1 MDDPDVRPLF
11 PRPLRP
17 RELVALDVLAGLGY
31 AFVLVVNSAER
42 HSVGGWALIAA
53 MTLPLAA
60 RRRWPLPVFCVV
72 SVASVAAMGLG
83 VVREPLAAAAYAL
96 YPVALT
102 TRRRR
107 WEPTAAIGALT
118 VGALLLAAFGGVAA
132 EPEVRRIVE
141 TVVLGSLALGGAWTI
156 GRAVRERRAYAARR
170 AEQAAEHAVTEE
182 RLRIAR
188 EMHDV
193 VSHTLSLIGVKAGVA
208 VHLADRRPE
217 EALEALRVIET
228 TSRQALTEMRHMLG
242 VLRTAPGA
250 DTGAVTGADTGA
262 VTGALSPAPGLAAL
276 PDIAERAAAAGIRVD
291 LDVRVTGGLSEGLEL
306 AVHRIV
312 QEAVTNVVRH
322 AAPAACRV
330 VVAHEEAGE
339 RGGKGGQVRIEV
351 TDDGPG
357 RRVLPTGPPGHG
369 GVGHSGVG
377 HSGVGH
383 GLIGMRERVTAYGG
397 VFTAGPLPGGGF
409 RVLARLPLEGEGT

>member
-17 RELVALDVLAGLGY
+17 RELVALDVLAGVGY
-31 AFVLVVNSAER
+31 AFVLVVNSPGA
-42 HSVGGWALIAA
+42 HHPAAWALIAT
-53 MTLPLAA
+53 MTLPLAV

-72 SVASVAAMGLG
+72 AVASVAAMTLG
-83 VVREPLAAAAYAL
+83 VAREPLAAAAYAL

-102 TRRRR
+102 TRRHR

-118 VGALLLAAFGGVAA
+118 VGALLLAAVGGVAA

-156 GRAVRERRAYAARR
+156 GRAVRERRAYVARR

-208 VHLADRRPE
+208 AHVADRRPE

-250 DTGAVTGADTGA
+250 
-262 VTGALSPAPGLAAL
+262 VTGALSPAPGLTAL
-276 PDIAERAAAAGIRVD
+276 PDIAERAAAAGVRVD
-291 LDVRVTGGLSEGLEL
+291 LDVRVTDGLSPALEL

-330 VVAHEEAGE
+330 LVADE
-339 RGGKGGQVRIEV
+339 GGDEGGDEGAQVRIEV

-357 RRVLPTGPPGHG
+357 RRVLPAGPP
-369 GVGHSGVG
+369 
-377 HSGVGH
+377 GH

-409 RVLARLPLEGEGT
+409 RVLARLPLEGKRT

>member
-17 RELVALDVLAGLGY
+17 RELVALDVLAGLAY
-31 AFVLVVNSAER
+31 AFVLVVGSLDAR
-42 HSVGGWALIAA
+42 HPAAWALIAA
-53 MTLPLAA
+53 MTVPLAV

-72 SVASVAAMGLG
+72 AVASAAAMALG
-83 VVREPLAAAAYAL
+83 VVREPLAATAYAL

-170 AEQAAEHAVTEE
+170 AEQAAERAVTEE

-208 VHLADRRPE
+208 AHVADRRPE

-250 DTGAVTGADTGA
+250 AA
-262 VTGALSPAPGLAAL
+262 GALAPAPGLAAL
-276 PDIAERAAAAGIRVD
+276 PDIAERAAAAGVRVD
-291 LDVRVTGGLSEGLEL
+291 LDVRVTDGLSPALEL

-330 VVAHEEAGE
+330 LVHDE
-339 RGGKGGQVRIEV
+339 GGQVRIEV

-357 RRVLPTGPPGHG
+357 RRVLPAGPP
-369 GVGHSGVG
+369 
-377 HSGVGH
+377 GH

-397 VFTAGPLPGGGF
+397 IFTAGPLPGGGF

>member
-1 MDDPDVRPLF
+1 M
-11 PRPLRP
+11 
-17 RELVALDVLAGLGY
+17 LAALGY
-31 AFVLVVNSAER
+31 AFVLVVNSRDVHHPAA
-42 HSVGGWALIAA
+42 WALIAV
-53 MTLPLAA
+53 MTLPLVV
-60 RRRWPLPVFCVV
+60 RRRWPLPVFCLVA
-72 SVASVAAMGLG
+72 VASVAAMALG
-83 VVREPLAAAAYAL
+83 VAREPLAAAAYAL

-118 VGALLLAAFGGVAA
+118 VGALLLAVLGGVAA
-132 EPEVRRIVE
+132 DPEVRRIVE

-208 VHLADRRPE
+208 AHVADRRPE

-250 DTGAVTGADTGA
+250 DTGADTGA
-262 VTGALSPAPGLAAL
+262 GTGALSPAPGLAAL
-276 PDIAERAAAAGIRVD
+276 PDIAERAAAAGVRVE
-291 LDVRVTGGLSEGLEL
+291 LDVRVTDGLSPALEL

-330 VVAHEEAGE
+330 LIDDEA
-339 RGGKGGQVRIEV
+339 GQVRVEV

-357 RRVLPTGPPGHG
+357 RRVLPAGPP
-369 GVGHSGVG
+369 
-377 HSGVGH
+377 GH

-409 RVLARLPLEGEGT
+409 RVLARLPLEEERT

>member
-17 RELVALDVLAGLGY
+17 RELVALDALAGLGY
-31 AFVLVVNSAER
+31 AFVLVLNSPDA
-42 HSVGGWALIAA
+42 HHPAGWAAIAA
-53 MTLPLAA
+53 MTLPLAV

-72 SVASVAAMGLG
+72 SAASVAAVALG

-118 VGALLLAAFGGVAA
+118 AGALLLAAFGGVTAVA
-132 EPEVRRIVE
+132 EVRRIME

-156 GRAVRERRAYAARR
+156 GRAVRERRAYAARQ
-170 AEQAAEHAVTEE
+170 AEQAAERAVTEE

-208 VHLADRRPE
+208 AHVADRRPE

-242 VLRTAPGA
+242 VLREAPGA
-250 DTGAVTGADTGA
+250 APD
-262 VTGALSPAPGLAAL
+262 ALSPAPGLAAL
-276 PDIAERAAAAGIRVD
+276 PDLAERAAAAGVRVD
-291 LDVRVTGGLSEGLEL
+291 LDVRVTGGLPEALEL

-330 VVAHEEAGE
+330 SVHDE
-339 RGGKGGQVRIEV
+339 GGQLRIEV

-357 RRVLPTGPPGHG
+357 RRTLPAGAP
-369 GVGHSGVG
+369 
-377 HSGVGH
+377 GH
-383 GLIGMRERVTAYGG
+383 GLIGMRERVRAYGG

-409 RVLARLPLEGEGT
+409 RVLARLPLKGEGT

>member
-17 RELVALDVLAGLGY
+17 RELVALDLLAALGY
-31 AFVLVVNSAER
+31 AFVLVVNSRDAQ
-42 HSVGGWALIAA
+42 HPAAWGLIAA
-53 MTLPLAA
+53 MTLPLAV

-72 SVASVAAMGLG
+72 AVASAAAMALG
-83 VVREPLAAAAYAL
+83 VAREPLAAAAYAL
-96 YPVALT
+96 YAVALT

-170 AEQAAEHAVTEE
+170 AEQAAERAVTEE

-208 VHLADRRPE
+208 AHVADRRPE

-242 VLRTAPGA
+242 VLRMAPA
-250 DTGAVTGADTGA
+250 TLSP
-262 VTGALSPAPGLAAL
+262 ALSPAPGLAAL
-276 PDIAERAAAAGIRVD
+276 PDIAERAAAAGVRVD
-291 LDVRVTGGLSEGLEL
+291 LDVRVTDGLPPALEL

-330 VVAHEEAGE
+330 SVRDEGE
-339 RGGKGGQVRIEV
+339 QVRIEV

-357 RRVLPTGPPGHG
+357 RRVLPPGPPGHG
-369 GVGHSGVG
+369 V
-377 HSGVGH
+377 
-383 GLIGMRERVTAYGG
+383 IGMRERVTAHGG

-409 RVLARLPLEGEGT
+409 RVLARLPLEREGT

>member
-31 AFVLVVNSAER
+31 AFVLVVNSPDR
-42 HSVGGWALIAA
+42 HSAAAWALVAA
-53 MTLPLAA
+53 MTLPLAV
-60 RRRWPLPVFCVV
+60 RRRWPLPVFCLVA
-72 SVASVAAMGLG
+72 VASVAAMALG
-83 VVREPLAAAAYAL
+83 VAREPLAAAAYAL

-118 VGALLLAAFGGVAA
+118 VGALLLAVLGGVAA
-132 EPEVRRIVE
+132 APEARRIVE

-208 VHLADRRPE
+208 AHVADRRPE

-250 DTGAVTGADTGA
+250 GTGDTGAD
-262 VTGALSPAPGLAAL
+262 TGALSPAPGLAAL
-276 PDIAERAAAAGIRVD
+276 PDIAERAAAAGVRVD
-291 LDVRVTGGLSEGLEL
+291 LDVRVTDGLPPALEL

-312 QEAVTNVVRH
+312 QESVTNVVRH

-330 VVAHEEAGE
+330 LVDDE
-339 RGGKGGQVRIEV
+339 GGQVRVEV

-357 RRVLPTGPPGHG
+357 RRVLPAGPPGHG
-369 GVGHSGVG
+369 V
-377 HSGVGH
+377 
-383 GLIGMRERVTAYGG
+383 IGMRERVAAYGG

-409 RVLARLPLEGEGT
+409 RVLARLPLEEERT

>member
-17 RELVALDVLAGLGY
+17 RELVALDVPAGLGY
-31 AFVLVVNSAER
+31 AFVLIVDHPDAR
-42 HSVGGWALIAA
+42 HPAALALIAA
-53 MTLPLAA
+53 MTLPLAV
-60 RRRWPLPVFCVV
+60 RRRWPLTVFCVV
-72 SVASVAAMGLG
+72 SAASVAALALG

-96 YPVALT
+96 YPVALG

-118 VGALLLAAFGGVAA
+118 LGALLLAAFGGVAGD
-132 EPEVRRIVE
+132 PEDRRTVE
-141 TVVLGSLALGGAWTI
+141 TVVLGALTLGGSWTI

-170 AEQAAEHAVTEE
+170 AEQAAERAVTEE

-208 VHLADRRPE
+208 AHVADRRPE

-228 TSRQALTEMRHMLG
+228 TSRQALAEMRHLLG
-242 VLRTAPGA
+242 VLRTGPGE
-250 DTGAVTGADTGA
+250 
-262 VTGALSPAPGLAAL
+262 LSPAPGLAAL
-276 PDIAERAAAAGIRVD
+276 PEVAEHAAAAGVRVD
-291 LDVRVTGGLSEGLEL
+291 LDMRVAGGLPKALET

-312 QEAVTNVVRH
+312 REAVTNVVKH
-322 AAPAACRV
+322 AAPARCRV
-330 VVAHEEAGE
+330 LVDHEDGDD
-339 RGGKGGQVRIEV
+339 GGQVRIEV

-357 RRVLPTGPPGHG
+357 RRVLPAPPP
-369 GVGHSGVG
+369 
-377 HSGVGH
+377 GH
-383 GLIGMRERVTAYGG
+383 GLIGMRERVMAHGG
-397 VFTAGPLPGGGF
+397 TFTAGPLPGGGF
-409 RVLARLPLEGEGT
+409 RVLARLPLNGDGT

>member
-1 MDDPDVRPLF
+1 MRPLF

-17 RELVALDVLAGLGY
+17 RELVALDALAALGY
-31 AFVLVVNSAER
+31 AFVLVVQSPDVR
-42 HSVGGWALIAA
+42 HPAALALVAA
-53 MTLPLAA
+53 MTLPLAV
-60 RRRWPLPVFCVV
+60 RRRWPLPVFCLVA
-72 SVASVAAMGLG
+72 VASVTAMTLG

-96 YPVALT
+96 YPVAAG

-118 VGALLLAAFGGVAA
+118 VGALLLAAVGGVSA
-132 EPEVRRIVE
+132 EPEVGRIAE

-170 AEQAAEHAVTEE
+170 ADEAAERAVTEE

-208 VHLADRRPE
+208 VHVADRRPE
-217 EALEALRVIET
+217 EALEALRVIEA

-242 VLRTAPGA
+242 VLRTTPTTTPGTTPGA
-250 DTGAVTGADTGA
+250 TPD
-262 VTGALSPAPGLAAL
+262 ALSPAPGLAAL
-276 PDIAERAAAAGIRVD
+276 PDIAERAAAAGVRVD
-291 LDVRVTGGLSEGLEL
+291 LDVRVTDRLSPALEL

-330 VVAHEEAGE
+330 LVHDEGD
-339 RGGKGGQVRIEV
+339 QVRIEV

-357 RRVLPTGPPGHG
+357 RRVLPPG
-369 GVGHSGVG
+369 VP
-377 HSGVGH
+377 GH
-383 GLIGMRERVTAYGG
+383 GLIGMRERVAAYGG
-397 VFTAGPLPGGGF
+397 DFTAGPMPGGGF
-409 RVLARLPLEGEGT
+409 RVLARLPREGEET

>member
-17 RELVALDVLAGLGY
+17 RELVALDLPVALGY
-31 AFVLVVNSAER
+31 AFVLVVDSPAV
-42 HSVGGWALIAA
+42 HHPVAWVLIAA
-53 MTLPLAA
+53 MTLPLAV
-60 RRRWPLPVFCVV
+60 RRRWPLTVFCVV
-72 SVASVAAMGLG
+72 AVASVAAMALG
-83 VVREPLAAAAYAL
+83 VTREPLAAAAYAL

-118 VGALLLAAFGGVAA
+118 VGALLLAAFGGVAG

-156 GRAVRERRAYAARR
+156 GRAVRERRAYAAHR
-170 AEQAAEHAVTEE
+170 AEQAAERAVTEE

-208 VHLADRRPE
+208 AHVADRRPE
-217 EALEALRVIET
+217 EALEALRVIES

-242 VLRTAPGA
+242 VLRTAPGE
-250 DTGAVTGADTGA
+250 

-276 PDIAERAAAAGIRVD
+276 PDIAERAAAAGVRVD
-291 LDVRVTGGLSEGLEL
+291 LDVRVTDGGLPPALEL

-330 VVAHEEAGE
+330 SVHDEGE
-339 RGGKGGQVRIEV
+339 RVRIEV

-357 RRVLPTGPPGHG
+357 RRVLPPGPPGDGLIGHG
-369 GVGHSGVG
+369 V
-377 HSGVGH
+377 VGH
-383 GLIGMRERVTAYGG
+383 GVVGMRERVAAYGG
-397 VFTAGPLPGGGF
+397 EFAAGPLPGGGF
-409 RVLARLPLEGEGT
+409 RVLARLPLEREGT

>member
-1 MDDPDVRPLF
+1 VDDPDVRPLF

-17 RELVALDVLAGLGY
+17 RELIALDVLAALGY
-31 AFVLVVNSAER
+31 AFVLVVQSPDVR
-42 HSVGGWALIAA
+42 HPAALALVAA
-53 MTLPLAA
+53 MTLPLAV
-60 RRRWPLPVFCVV
+60 RRRWPLPVFCLVM
-72 SVASVAAMGLG
+72 VASVAAMTLG

-96 YPVALT
+96 YPVALG

-118 VGALLLAAFGGVAA
+118 VGALLLAAVGGVSA
-132 EPEVRRIVE
+132 EPEIRRIVE
-141 TVVLGSLALGGAWTI
+141 TIVLGSLALGGAWTI

-170 AEQAAEHAVTEE
+170 ADEAAERAVTEE

-208 VHLADRRPE
+208 VHVADRRPE
-217 EALEALRVIET
+217 EALEALRVIEA

-242 VLRTAPGA
+242 VLRTTPSATPSTTPSATAGTTLGTTPSTAP
-250 DTGAVTGADTGA
+250 D
-262 VTGALSPAPGLAAL
+262 ALTPAPGLAAL
-276 PDIAERAAAAGIRVD
+276 PDIAERAAAAGVRVD
-291 LDVRVTGGLSEGLEL
+291 LDVRVTDLLSPALEL

-330 VVAHEEAGE
+330 LVHDEGD
-339 RGGKGGQVRIEV
+339 QVRIEV

-357 RRVLPTGPPGHG
+357 RRVLPPGAPGHE
-369 GVGHSGVG
+369 
-377 HSGVGH
+377 GVGH
-383 GLIGMRERVTAYGG
+383 GLIGMRERVAAYGG
-397 VFTAGPLPGGGF
+397 DFTAGPMPGGGF
-409 RVLARLPLEGEGT
+409 RVRARLPREGEGT

>member
-17 RELVALDVLAGLGY
+17 RELVALDLPAALGY
-31 AFVLVVNSAER
+31 ALVLVVNSPDVHHPAA
-42 HSVGGWALIAA
+42 WALIAA
-53 MTLPLAA
+53 MTLPLAV

-72 SVASVAAMGLG
+72 AVASAAVMALG
-83 VVREPLAAAAYAL
+83 VAREPLAAMAYAL

-107 WEPTAAIGALT
+107 WEPTAAIGVLT

-170 AEQAAEHAVTEE
+170 AEQAAERAVTEE

-208 VHLADRRPE
+208 AHVADRRPE

-250 DTGAVTGADTGA
+250 VTGD
-262 VTGALSPAPGLAAL
+262 VTGALSPAPDLEAL
-276 PDIAERAAAAGIRVD
+276 PDIAERAAAAGVRVD
-291 LDVRVTGGLSEGLEL
+291 LDVRVTDGLPPALEL

-330 VVAHEEAGE
+330 SVHDEGE
-339 RGGKGGQVRIEV
+339 QVRVEV

-357 RRVLPTGPPGHG
+357 RRVLPPGPP
-369 GVGHSGVG
+369 
-377 HSGVGH
+377 GH
-383 GLIGMRERVTAYGG
+383 GLIGMRERVTAHGG

-409 RVLARLPLEGEGT
+409 RVLARLPLGEEGT

>member
-17 RELVALDVLAGLGY
+17 RELVALDVLAALGY
-31 AFVLVVNSAER
+31 AFVLVVQSPDVR
-42 HSVGGWALIAA
+42 HPAALALVA
-53 MTLPLAA
+53 TMTLPLAV
-60 RRRWPLPVFCVV
+60 RRRWPLPVFCLVM
-72 SVASVAAMGLG
+72 VASVAAMTLG

-96 YPVALT
+96 YPVALG

-107 WEPTAAIGALT
+107 WEPTAVIGALT
-118 VGALLLAAFGGVAA
+118 VGALLLAAVGGVSA
-132 EPEVRRIVE
+132 EPEVGRIAE

-170 AEQAAEHAVTEE
+170 ADEAAERAVTEE

-208 VHLADRRPE
+208 VHVADRRPE
-217 EALEALRVIET
+217 EALEALRVIEA

-242 VLRTAPGA
+242 VLRTTPSTTPGTTPGTTSSTTSGTTPGTTS
-250 DTGAVTGADTGA
+250 D
-262 VTGALSPAPGLAAL
+262 ALSPAPGLAAL
-276 PDIAERAAAAGIRVD
+276 PDIAERAAAAGVRVD
-291 LDVRVTGGLSEGLEL
+291 LDVRVTDRLSPALEL

-330 VVAHEEAGE
+330 LVHDEGD
-339 RGGKGGQVRIEV
+339 RVRIEV

-357 RRVLPTGPPGHG
+357 RRVLPPGVPGHG
-369 GVGHSGVG
+369 I
-377 HSGVGH
+377 GH
-383 GLIGMRERVTAYGG
+383 GLIGMRERVAAYGG
-397 VFTAGPLPGGGF
+397 DFTAGPMPGGGF
-409 RVLARLPLEGEGT
+409 RVLASLPREGEGT